1 MNWNDSHGNGLA
13 SHFRVYLLGIH
24 FKIVTDCN
32 ALRATFIKRDFI
44 LLSRI
49 GRWWLET
56 QEYIL
61 ILFDIEYRAGHRMA
75 HANALSR
82 NPVSVELK
90 IARVD
95 ITEGNWVMAA
105 QLQDEH

>member
-1 MNWNDSHGNGLA
+1 
-13 SHFRVYLLGIH
+13 
-24 FKIVTDCN
+24 
-32 ALRATFIKRDFI
+32 
-44 LLSRI
+44 
-49 GRWWLET
+49 
-56 QEYIL
+56 
-61 ILFDIEYRAGHRMA
+61 MA
-75 HANALSR
+75 HADALSR